1 MSPTADATQ
10 LDAFKS
16 AAKNPLADVTLSV
29 AVTAAKIRRHTDN
42 QLTHRH
48 IDMDDLA
55 LHLAAIDAALG
66 YLVDDIEKAVR

>member
-1 MSPTADATQ
+1 MSKTTTID

-16 AAKNPLADVTLSV
+16 AAKNPLADITLSV
-29 AVTAAKIRRHTDN
+29 AVTAAKIRRLTDN

-55 LHLAAIDAALG
+55 RDLSAIDAALG